1 MLPLDTPQTFV
12 SAGGLGI
19 GHKDRDWH
27 AAVVMNY
34 ILGGDSEGRLMT
46 EIREKRGLTYGA
58 YSSISS
64 MKHAALIQA
73 SFSASNEKV
82 EEALRVLKAQ
92 WKEMAA
98 RGVTARELD
107 EAKSY
112 LTGSLLLQLTS
123 TEDISSTLNSIQRD
137 DLGPDYINTRN
148 AAIEGVTL
156 DDVRRVAARL
166 LKAEDLAVVLVGQ
179 PKNINV
185 DILLDKPPGMK
196 PSEAEKR

>member
-1 MLPLDTPQTFV
+1 
-12 SAGGLGI
+12 
-19 GHKDRDWH
+19 
-27 AAVVMNY
+27 
-34 ILGGDSEGRLMT
+34 
-46 EIREKRGLTYGA
+46 
-58 YSSISS
+58 

-98 RGVTARELD
+98 RGVTARELE